1 MFANQTS
8 RVYCDAEDLEGGLNV
23 LERRIAEAGDERSRW
38 ACIGAR
44 IAIECVLLHRLNTQA
59 DFFAV
64 FDRFLTDTIANYEK
78 GLNNAI

>member
-23 LERRIAEAGDERSRW
+23 LERRIGEADDERARW
-38 ACIGAR
+38 ACVGAR

-64 FDRFLTDTIANYEK
+64 FDRFLTDEIEK
-78 GLNNAI
+78 GN